1 MAIRTITWTVDE
13 KLRITPRRVQ
23 DAGVQGEDNA
33 TRVEFVLPAFLQ
45 SGYTLYLDYLDNVNK
60 YDKTDPL
67 KVSDGKVAFDLP
79 FEWTQHGGEAVV
91 RLVAENDDVID
102 YTIDGRVRYADRSTA
117 LAKSQSLFEGS
128 LQRAQA
134 KIEKMIADAKVG
146 IDNANGV
153 YVGSGDM
160 PDSCVIQIDP
170 EGEALLLDNEMSDE
184 SENVPKTKV
193 AKAYADEGDASTLSS
208 AKAYADDVAKESA
221 ENVANVAKECMLYPG
236 CFYRSSRYGG
246 MEWLNPPMLPGV
258 EYLTTERH
266 NGEPVWVK
274 LVELGNPPSC
284 TEEYGVPKKDEDEN
298 IVTDENGN
306 TVYTHY
312 CKDVKVVEY
321 GEIRWHDVWI
331 TRVAGTNEVMQ
342 RLPMHGNNGDYF
354 GKAHVIQGK
363 TIQLNFVKNATEYTV
378 HALVKFT
385 RPNIVPV
392 TTEWERCMLER
403 IDLATL
409 PIRAL
414 RDVPKSP
421 SGVTA
426 AGDVLTGINYS
437 SVFKDNSATTYSS
450 ANNRLVGTGTSLSTY
465 YSSLENPASIMYTS
479 GDVDL
484 TSASWSSY
492 YGMDC
497 SGFVCYALGLGKW
510 IWTKAFAGH
519 ETCGKENVFEKY
531 CTVIIKENEETPDLS
546 KVMRGDLVINTL
558 DATKLDNGNH
568 VKLVKDV
575 LRDKDGNLLGFNIA
589 ESVQPYVRVVYM
601 TPSEFLAQI
610 AYDEEDNPQPYGVI
624 RYDASKFSL
633 EVEKVEYSKS
643 VYPDM
648 GDGGKYTV
656 GDEVQ
661 LYIPD
666 TTATAISV
674 NGTTVALADLE
685 TAIVND
691 VTVYKLP
698 IEVAGT
704 YTIATDIAPDD
715 PCTVIVKEV

>member
-33 TRVEFVLPAFLQ
+33 TRVEFVLPAILR
-45 SGYTLYLDYLDNVNK
+45 SGYTLYLEHLDNVNK

-102 YTIDGRVRYADRSTA
+102 YTVDGRVRYADRSTEIT
-117 LAKSQSLFEGS
+117 KSKSLFEGS

-134 KIEKMIADAKVG
+134 KIEKMIADAKEWIGNVK
-146 IDNANGV
+146 GV

-160 PDSCVIQIDP
+160 PEGCVIQVDP

-193 AKAYADEGDASTLSS
+193 VKAYADGGDAGTLSS

-221 ENVANVAKECMLYPG
+221 ENVAKECVLYPG

-246 MEWLNPPMLPGV
+246 MEWLNAPMLLGV

-266 NGEPVWVK
+266 NGLPVWVK
-274 LVELGNPPSC
+274 LVELGSLP
-284 TEEYGVPKKDEDEN
+284 TFDDTYGADSDKDGNVDRAVKSQEVIQNGEIHWFDAW
-298 IVTDENGN
+298 VTTPTDKRIQQMPFFSSRGSLLSKIDANKDKRL
-306 TVYTHY
+306 TVYTY
-312 CKDVKVVEY
+312 TGGLSEY
-321 GEIRWHDVWI
+321 S
-331 TRVAGTNEVMQ
+331 A
-342 RLPMHGNNGDYF
+342 
-354 GKAHVIQGK
+354 
-363 TIQLNFVKNATEYTV
+363 

-385 RPNIVPV
+385 RPDITPA
-392 TTEWERCMLER
+392 TTEWERRMLER
-403 IDLATL
+403 IDLAML
-409 PIRAL
+409 HVVAL
-414 RDVPKSP
+414 RDVPKCT

-437 SVFKDNSATTYSS
+437 SVYDLYSGNGYTNEEKV
-450 ANNRLVGTGTSLSTY
+450 AQLVGFGTSLSTY
-465 YSSLENPASIMYTS
+465 YSALENPASVMYTA
-479 GDVDL
+479 GDVSERGDV
-484 TSASWSSY
+484 SSY
-492 YGMDC
+492 YGISC
-497 SGFVCYALGLGKW
+497 SAFVSYAFGW
-510 IWTKAFAGH
+510 NEWVWTKKMATEYADGVLPI
-519 ETCGKENVFEKY
+519 ETED
-531 CTVIIKENEETPDLS
+531 DLRM
-546 KVMRGDLVINTL
+546 VRRGDMVLNTVVSSGS
-558 DATKLDNGNH
+558 GNH

-575 LRDKDGNLLGFNIA
+575 VYGEDGSLLGFNIA
-589 ESVQPYVRVVYM
+589 ESTTPYVRVVFM
-601 TPSEFLAQI
+601 TPSEFLEQMSRA
-610 AYDEEDNPQPYGVI
+610 QPYRVI
-624 RYDASKFSL
+624 RLDDSEYGLD
-633 EVEKVEYSKS
+633 VEKVKYSKS

-666 TTATAISV
+666 TSATAITV
-674 NGTTVALADLE
+674 NGNVKALADLE
-685 TAIVND
+685 TTTVND

-698 IEVAGT
+698 IKVAGT
-704 YTIATDIAPDD
+704 YTIATDVAPYD
-715 PCTVIVKEV
+715 PCTVIVKEAK